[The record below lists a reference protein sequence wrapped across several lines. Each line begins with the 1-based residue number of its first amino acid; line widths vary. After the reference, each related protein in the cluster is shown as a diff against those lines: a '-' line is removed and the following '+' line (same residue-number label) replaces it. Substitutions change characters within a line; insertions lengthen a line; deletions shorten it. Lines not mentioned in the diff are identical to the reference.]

1 MLNQG
6 DVKIHDSFSVACIFN
21 HFYTSVAADL
31 VSKLPS
37 PTGMFD
43 TASLAFKRFY
53 SRFTHPSHS
62 FTLTPVSRGFILK
75 QLRSLNPNKAIGLDG
90 VSSRFLRD
98 GADVIAEP
106 VCHLVNMSIL
116 TETVPS
122 GFKSAKVVP
131 LFKKGSKLE
140 PGNYRPVSILNVLS
154 KVLERAVHCQ
164 LVDHLK
170 AKNVL
175 YKNQSGFRGSFS
187 TDSCL
192 VGLSDYV
199 KGEMGKG
206 NLVGMVLIDLQKAF
220 DTVDHEILLSKLQAI
235 GVSSV
240 SWFRLYLSDRQQCVE
255 VGNAL

>member
-62 FTLTPVSRGFILK
+62 FTLTPVSCGFILK

-140 PGNYRPVSILNVLS
+140 PGNYRPVSILTLI
-154 KVLERAVHCQ
+154 LP
-164 LVDHLK
+164 
-170 AKNVL
+170 
-175 YKNQSGFRGSFS
+175 GS
-187 TDSCL
+187 
-192 VGLSDYV
+192 
-199 KGEMGKG
+199 
-206 NLVGMVLIDLQKAF
+206 
-220 DTVDHEILLSKLQAI
+220 EIK
-235 GVSSV
+235 
-240 SWFRLYLSDRQQCVE
+240 
-255 VGNAL
+255 